1 MKKRLLTMIIAI
13 SGGLTMMTA
22 APVFQ
27 APVTPQTPDTV
38 IGVVLVTPVTMEVS
52 STLSDQM
59 KTQQAELVNGWEII
73 EVDADQTDTLV
84 SVGFMPADNG
94 LDAIQLGLNDSVLF
108 QTGSAMLSPKAD
120 KVLSK
125 LAANLQN
132 FPETDV
138 TIVGYAS
145 HTGNAE
151 DNLDL
156 SMQRAQN
163 VMDYLVKQ
171 GVDATRMKAIGKGW
185 TNPVATNM
193 TAAGRADNRRVE
205 IWITPNQ
212 QMIDEAQ

>member
-1 MKKRLLTMIIAI
+1 
-13 SGGLTMMTA
+13 
-22 APVFQ
+22 
-27 APVTPQTPDTV
+27 
-38 IGVVLVTPVTMEVS
+38 
-52 STLSDQM
+52 
-59 KTQQAELVNGWEII
+59 
-73 EVDADQTDTLV
+73 
-84 SVGFMPADNG
+84 
-94 LDAIQLGLNDSVLF
+94 
-108 QTGSAMLSPKAD
+108 